1 MLINVLFLQLMFLFT
16 SPVFSS
22 GSKTFRNLVKEEQKL
37 LEMKED
43 LVKVRSEKKNK
54 QFDDEW
60 KASVKPKSV
69 KDLRHLFMPEYE
81 ESQVRHL
88 HEHPLVSCVS
98 SESAWV
104 RIGCIYKLA

>member
-1 MLINVLFLQLMFLFT
+1 MLMNVLFLQLIFLFT

-22 GSKTFRNLVKEEQKL
+22 GSKTFRNLVKEEQKI

-43 LVKVRSEKKNK
+43 LEKARNEKNNK
-54 QFDDEW
+54 LEDDW

-69 KDLRHLFMPEYE
+69 KDLRHLFMPKYN
-81 ESQVRHL
+81 ESQARHL

-104 RIGCIYKLA
+104 RIRGNFKLG